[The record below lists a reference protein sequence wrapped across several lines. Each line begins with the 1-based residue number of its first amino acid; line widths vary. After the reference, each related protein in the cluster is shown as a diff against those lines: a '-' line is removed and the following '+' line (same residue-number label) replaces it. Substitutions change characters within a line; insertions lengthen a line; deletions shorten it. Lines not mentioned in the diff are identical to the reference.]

1 MSIYRVLLQPS
12 AKAINISDDDSLM
25 IKEKFSCFA
34 CLLPPIWAMA
44 HNLWVELALFV
55 AAMIGLSFLSP
66 LIGDEASFWLYV
78 IGAIWIGFE
87 ASAILAKAKMRKGFT
102 SQGDIIAQNDEESQI
117 AWVKYRIRLQ
127 DFENNK
133 QLQDQEK

>member
-1 MSIYRVLLQPS
+1 MSIYRIFLQQN
-12 AKAINISDDDSLM
+12 ANVMNISDDDSL
-25 IKEKFSCFA
+25 IIVEKFSWFA

-66 LIGDEASFWLYV
+66 LIGSEAVFWIYLLIV
-78 IGAIWIGFE
+78 VWIGFE
-87 ASAILAKAKMRKGFT
+87 APAILARAKMRKGFT
-102 SQGDIIAQNDEESQI
+102 SQGDIIAQNDEESQVV
-117 AWVKYRIRLQ
+117 WVKYRIKSQ

-133 QLQDQEK
+133 QSQDAPK